1 MALYYIAY
9 AGTGKVS
16 PSAANSFITG
26 AEVAALYGLVGGE
39 YTVGNEA
46 GQVGT
51 VMDSDHIHLKPR
63 PDGRYRDIKLEL
75 GDNGTDVH
83 WDRMV
88 NPEKWRREN
97 KDNAIDRNRT

>member
-1 MALYYIAY
+1 MPYYITY

-16 PSAANSFITG
+16 PSAADSFITG

-39 YTVGNEA
+39 YTVGLES

-51 VMDSDHIHLKPR
+51 AMDSDHIHLKPR

-83 WDRMV
+83 WDKMV
-88 NPEKWRREN
+88 NPKKWRREN
-97 KDNAIDRNRT
+97 KDRETFGNRS